1 MTDIQDQIRKR
12 GTLKAKLTLF
22 QHYLDS
28 AKQTL
33 DSETDKEKIQICI
46 HETQVRLEKVES
58 LLGEFDEI
66 QYEIESEIQYE
77 IESKH
82 ENYDAQ
88 LKEREN
94 FETILYK
101 SIAIAKQLITSNQ
114 DNLRNIDS
122 NATTSHNSQG
132 VATKQLITSNQD
144 NLRNIDSNA
153 TTSHNSQGGT
163 AAQVIHSIEFSAEN
177 YIIAWEL
184 LCQRYNNTTLLVN
197 NHVQGLFS
205 LPNLTKESSADLR
218 ILIDNIAKHLRSLEV
233 LGQPITH
240 WDTLIIYIISEWKE
254 KQKPDILP
262 TLDELTTFLRSRADL
277 LETLEGTKTNTTK
290 TKEQVTIGKRHT
302 FSTTLAICALC
313 KESHY
318 IYNCEKFLTLAIN
331 ERIDTVKRLKLCI
344 NCLKAGHIAKKCK
357 SGKCKKCEAQHN
369 TLLHIEKAQQ
379 QVSLSNQVLNEPSNV
394 LISTVLVQIVDANG
408 ISQTRRAIFIN
419 SFGTNSRC

>member
-66 QYEIESEIQYE
+66 QYEIES
-77 IESKH
+77 KH

-101 SIAIAKQLITSNQ
+101 NIAIAKQLITSNQ

-132 VATKQLITSNQD
+132 VANSDSFERFNNRIKLPQIDLPKFDGFYEKWLEFRDTFQSLIHCNQTIGEIQKFHY
-144 NLRNIDSNA
+144 LRASL
-153 TTSHNSQGGT
+153 GGT

-240 WDTLIIYIISEWKE
+240 WDTLIIYIISGKLDKYTLREWKE
-254 KQKPDILP
+254 KQKPDVLP
-262 TLDELTTFLRSRADL
+262 TLDELATFLRSRA
-277 LETLEGTKTNTTK
+277 
-290 TKEQVTIGKRHT
+290 
-302 FSTTLAICALC
+302 
-313 KESHY
+313 
-318 IYNCEKFLTLAIN
+318 IY
-331 ERIDTVKRLKLCI
+331 
-344 NCLKAGHIAKKCK
+344 
-357 SGKCKKCEAQHN
+357 
-369 TLLHIEKAQQ
+369 
-379 QVSLSNQVLNEPSNV
+379 
-394 LISTVLVQIVDANG
+394 
-408 ISQTRRAIFIN
+408 
-419 SFGTNSRC
+419 